1 MTRMCIPGPRVTR
14 SVQVVQRGDVGAG
27 PGAGRA
33 RAEAGVHDRAAGHG
47 RGRRAGDVD
56 GAHGGGALV
65 GGGAAAADG
74 AVVVVRVT
82 EADAVAEL
90 VGDDV
95 LVHAH
100 AVAVQAGAEV
110 DGAVGQA
117 ARGEAGGAA
126 GAGRGLRGDGR
137 GAAGAAA
144 LEGEAQAT
152 GVVVGDGR
160 IQARAQVGVAVERG
174 GGDDADLRHAG

>member
-1 MTRMCIPGPRVTR
+1 MNGPGGLSRQLLVE
-14 SVQVVQRGDVGAG
+14 VVERGDVGAG

-33 RAEAGVHDRAAGHG
+33 GAEAGVHDRPAHGG

-56 GAHGGGALV
+56 GAHAGGALV
-65 GGGAAAADG
+65 AGGAAAADG

-100 AVAVQAGAEV
+100 AVALQAGADV
-110 DGAVGQA
+110 DGAVGVA
-117 ARGEAGGAA
+117 ARGEASGAA
-126 GAGRGLRGDGR
+126 GAGHG
-137 GAAGAAA
+137 
-144 LEGEAQAT
+144 
-152 GVVVGDGR
+152 
-160 IQARAQVGVAVERG
+160 
-174 GGDDADLRHAG
+174 